1 MQLLN
6 CTKGRE
12 MTIDN
17 DISADVIRIR
27 DADWNKRTG
36 IKVPGPEDVTLGNGA
51 VEIEAT
57 YLYTDMANSSQMART
72 LDRRVTAKILKSYLA
87 TSSRLIKHFGGK
99 VMSFD
104 GDRVMGAFM
113 GGTKNTSAVQCSFA
127 IAYAVTQLIR
137 PNFERKYESVR
148 GASFEIHHAT
158 GIDQGTVFLVRG
170 GIYGSNELI
179 SIGRA
184 PNLAAKLSD
193 LREGSYSTYVTKS
206 VYDKMMSSAKR
217 RLNGAS
223 DIWEQRSWNYCGE
236 SISIYRSGYWRKPSL
251 N

>member
-1 MQLLN
+1 M
-6 CTKGRE
+6 G
-12 MTIDN
+12 ID
-17 DISADVIRIR
+17 DAILSDVVRIR
-27 DADWNKRTG
+27 DADWNKRIGST
-36 IKVPGPEDVTLGNGA
+36 VPSADDITLGNGA

-57 YLYTDMANSSQMART
+57 YLYTDMANSSRMAKT

-87 TSSRLIKHFGGK
+87 TSSRLIRHFGGH

-113 GGTKNTSAVQCSFA
+113 GATKNTSAIQCSFA
-127 IAYAVTQLIR
+127 IAYAVTQIIR
-137 PNFERKYESVR
+137 PKFEQKYETVKD
-148 GASFEIHHAT
+148 ASFQIHHAT

-193 LREGSYSTYVTKS
+193 LREAEYTTFVTKS
-206 VYDKMMSSAKR
+206 VYQKANDRTKK
-217 RLNGAS
+217 RLNGS
-223 DIWEQRSWNYCGE
+223 TGFWEARRWSYCGE
-236 SISIYRSGYWRKPSL
+236 SISIYRSSYWRKPGSA
-251 N
+251 

>member
-1 MQLLN
+1 MS
-6 CTKGRE
+6 
-12 MTIDN
+12 IDE
-17 DISADVIRIR
+17 DIFSDVIKIR
-27 DADWNKRTG
+27 DADWNKRKG
-36 IKVPGPEDVTLGNGA
+36 IQVPGPADITLSNGA

-57 YLYTDMANSSQMART
+57 YLYTDLANSSAMAKT

-87 TSSRLIKHFGGK
+87 VSSRLIRHFGGK

-113 GGTKNTSAVQCSFA
+113 GESKNTSAIRCSFG
-127 IAYAVTQLIR
+127 IAYAVTNLIC
-137 PNFERKYESVR
+137 PKFEEKYNTLRNS
-148 GASFEIHHAT
+148 SFSIKHAT

-170 GIYGSNELI
+170 GVHGSNELI

-193 LREGSYSTYVTKS
+193 IRETNFSTFATAS
-206 VYDKMMSSAKR
+206 VYNKAHHSTKVRLDGSS
-217 RLNGAS
+217 G
-223 DIWEQRSWNYCGE
+223 IWEAQNWNYCGE
-236 SISIYRSGYWRKPSL
+236 MISIYRSSYWRKPAA

>member
-1 MQLLN
+1 MSIDDEIKSDV
-6 CTKGRE
+6 TK
-12 MTIDN
+12 
-17 DISADVIRIR
+17 IR

-36 IKVPGPEDVTLGNGA
+36 TNVPGPEDITLSNGA
-51 VEIEAT
+51 VEIDAT
-57 YLYTDMANSSQMART
+57 YLYTDMAHSSRMAKS

-87 TSSRLIKHFGGK
+87 VSSRLVRHFGGR

-113 GGTKNTSAVQCSFA
+113 GDAKNTSAVRCSFA

-137 PNFERKYESVR
+137 PKFESKYDTVKNATFS
-148 GASFEIHHAT
+148 IQHAT

-170 GIYGSNELI
+170 GVYGSNELI

-193 LREGSYSTYVTKS
+193 IREGGHTTFVTKS
-206 VYDKMMSSAKR
+206 VYDKAHKSTKE
-217 RLNGAS
+217 RLDGS
-223 DIWEQRSWNYCGE
+223 TGFWEARTWKYCGE
-236 SISIYRSGYWRKPSL
+236 PISIYRSSYWRKPAS